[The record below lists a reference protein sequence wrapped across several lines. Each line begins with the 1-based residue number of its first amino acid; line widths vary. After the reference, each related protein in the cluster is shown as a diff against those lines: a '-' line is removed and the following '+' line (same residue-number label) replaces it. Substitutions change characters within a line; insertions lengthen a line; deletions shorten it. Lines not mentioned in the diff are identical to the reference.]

1 MSHRS
6 FHLIAVMTATVSV
19 LMVAHIAEVVVWTF
33 AYAIRFLGDATA
45 AKPCRV
51 DTKTGGRFCKKRE
64 VPRVVKRETHQRRL
78 KFWFFS
84 RKGLLQHSLPGPD
97 ILGKMLPPQGIGHV
111 AQSLDSVN
119 SCKYPTLTP
128 PR

>member
-1 MSHRS
+1 
-6 FHLIAVMTATVSV
+6 MTATVSV

-78 KFWFFS
+78 KFGFFS

>member
-84 RKGLLQHSLPGPD
+84 RKGLLHYLPGPD
-97 ILGKMLPPQGIGHV
+97 ILV
-111 AQSLDSVN
+111 ARFSQIEG
-119 SCKYPTLTP
+119 
-128 PR
+128 